1 MSDFDDSPTQTA
13 LLAQQ
18 YAASPPARGEVIR
31 ADSRPISLTATI
43 IGALSLALAV
53 LGPLLLVFARGVW
66 NYEDIATSL
75 TSPAF
80 RTIAIA
86 AAALGLVAAAIG
98 LAMYR
103 RMPTRT
109 ARKQS
114 VAGATLGIEAIAVA
128 AICLVF
134 AQGNMVVFA
143 RNFLN
148 IPDVVSWMPFF
159 ISGMGNTL
167 ILTFSSTLVGILLGL
182 VIAVFLIADNPIL
195 RAPARIYVNVIRG
208 TPLLLQLAIVYFGLA
223 LGLGID
229 LTPGAALIST
239 LGLNAGAYMAEVFRA
254 GLQSIEKGQ
263 LEAARGLGMSYP
275 KTLVHVLIPQATRR
289 VIPPL
294 MNDFITITKET
305 SLIAFL
311 GVTLA
316 GRELYTVAT
325 QGYTQFFNSTFYVAS
340 GLGYLVITIP
350 LIVLVNLVEKKIR
363 SGLVSVGS

>member
-1 MSDFDDSPTQTA
+1 MSAAGETPTSTA

-18 YAASPPARGEVIR
+18 TIESPPTRSEVIR
-31 ADSRPISLTATI
+31 ADSRAISLTATI
-43 IGALSLALAV
+43 VGSVSLVIAI
-53 LGPLLLVFARGVW
+53 LGPFLLVLARGIW
-66 NYEDIATSL
+66 DYEEIAASL
-75 TSPAF
+75 TSPSF
-80 RTIAIA
+80 RIIAV
-86 AAALGLVAAAIG
+86 AAALLGLLAALLGFAT
-98 LAMYR
+98 YR

-114 VAGATLGIEAIAVA
+114 IAGATLGLEAIAVA

-134 AQGNMVVFA
+134 AQGNMTVFA
-143 RNFLN
+143 RNFMN

-159 ISGMGNTL
+159 VSGMGNTL
-167 ILTFSSTLVGILLGL
+167 ILTFSSTFVGILLGL
-182 VIAVFLIADNPIL
+182 VVAVFLIAENPIL
-195 RAPARIYVNVIRG
+195 RAPARVYVNVIRG

-223 LGLGID
+223 LGLGINFS
-229 LTPGAALIST
+229 PGAALIST

-350 LIVLVNLVEKKIR
+350 LIVLVNIVEKKIR